1 MDSKTASFFYENCIS
16 FNVADSSSFAR
27 TIEESMRFIKQNP
40 FQSHKVPSRKRL
52 SGELL
57 DQAYR
62 STEQLAAPILA
73 AAKEFVATGPFPQ
86 TITWGAP

>member
-62 STEQLAAPILA
+62 STEHLAALIPAI
-73 AAKEFVATGPFPQ
+73 AKSFGATRHL
-86 TITWGAP
+86 